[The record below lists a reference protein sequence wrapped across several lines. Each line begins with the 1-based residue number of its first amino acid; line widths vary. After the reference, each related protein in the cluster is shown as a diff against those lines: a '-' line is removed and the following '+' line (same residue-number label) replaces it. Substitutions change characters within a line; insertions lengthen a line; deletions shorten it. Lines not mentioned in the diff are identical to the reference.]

1 MMVCSLPPLPGPV
14 LPGPE
19 ATGEAGTAKAVP
31 VLSVPAGSCDL
42 SPVPPPVGQTT
53 SSLERKVDQL
63 CGRAG
68 RPPSQAANA
77 GSAHGQPG
85 GPEPPA
91 PPFPRFLCIYDFY
104 LMCSFHRAR
113 GMCYFLQRSRFPR
126 SKVFTVNLLKQTQ
139 VASFHLEGAVR
150 HRACVNVT
158 PPLP

>member
-1 MMVCSLPPLPGPV
+1 MDAPDGLPPKQRMPV
-14 LPGPE
+14 LHTVSR
-19 ATGEAGTAKAVP
+19 AA
-31 VLSVPAGSCDL
+31 LSHL
-42 SPVPPPVGQTT
+42 
-53 SSLERKVDQL
+53 
-63 CGRAG
+63 
-68 RPPSQAANA
+68 
-77 GSAHGQPG
+77 
-85 GPEPPA
+85 PPA
-91 PPFPRFLCIYDFY
+91 PFPRFLCIYDFY